1 MEHLVFWRVTTY
13 LPVTYD
19 IAMCTPQLWLYNAIS
34 YSIRNFLFTPHY
46 SVIDYSLQFH
56 GNLRRYLF
64 DVMLRGPDRPTFFKF
79 KLIMKITCM
88 HLYQALLH
96 YYFNLL
102 NCNCEASVFMSF

>member
-19 IAMCTPQLWLYNAIS
+19 IAMYTPQLWLYNAIS

-56 GNLRRYLF
+56 GNL
-64 DVMLRGPDRPTFFKF
+64 
-79 KLIMKITCM
+79 IENMKIPLKLNSWEFSKFHR
-88 HLYQALLH
+88 HLVAFHEYSDKLAAIYATELA
-96 YYFNLL
+96 N
-102 NCNCEASVFMSF
+102 